1 MVLIVLFG
9 IYFVEIS
16 VDDSKTHRAIRV
28 CVEGYDASNLPSIRI
43 GL

>member
-1 MVLIVLFG
+1 MLFMALVG

-16 VDDSKTHRAIRV
+16 VDDSKIHKEISV
-28 CVEGYDASNLPSIRI
+28 CVEGYDVSNSPSIRI